1 MILKDLTYAAMPG
14 GWEMVV
20 IAIVILLLFGAKKL
34 PELAKGLGQGIR
46 EFKGAVDGVKDE
58 INDAKDKV
66 ESDENKIYFLLKEFK
81 FKNFKESQEFIN
93 KVGDIAE
100 TEGHHPDIWF
110 GWGYAKIK
118 IFTHAI
124 KGLHESD
131 FVLAAKVDKI
141 S

>member
-1 MILKDLTYAAMPG
+1 MIFQDLTYAAMPG

-66 ESDENKIYFLLKEFK
+66 ESDENNEE
-81 FKNFKESQEFIN
+81 KNSE
-93 KVGDIAE
+93 
-100 TEGHHPDIWF
+100 
-110 GWGYAKIK
+110 
-118 IFTHAI
+118 
-124 KGLHESD
+124 
-131 FVLAAKVDKI
+131 
-141 S
+141 